1 VAATGCSTFIVHAR
15 KAWLEGLSPKENR
28 EIPPLNYERVYR
40 AKRTHPELTII
51 INGGIA
57 SLAEAEAHLR
67 HVDGV
72 MLGRAAYHTPWILA
86 DVDRRMF
93 LEPSGSLTRADVV
106 AHMKPYIATELAKAP
121 GLARITR
128 HMLGLFHGEP
138 GGRIWRRVLSENAH
152 RPDAG
157 VDLLDRALAAVAEQV
172 TRLEAAE

>member
-1 VAATGCSTFIVHAR
+1 VAKTGCSTFIIHAR

-28 EIPPLNYERVYR
+28 EIPPLNYERIYR
-40 AKRTHPELTII
+40 LKRAHPELVIV

-57 SLAEAEAHLR
+57 SLVEAQAHLA

-86 DVDRRMF
+86 DVDHAIF
-93 LEPSGSLTRADVV
+93 GEPTTHQTRADVV
-106 AHMKPYIATELAKAP
+106 AKMKPYVAAELAKAP

-138 GGRIWRRVLSENAH
+138 GGRAWRRIISENAH
-152 RPDAG
+152 RPGAG
-157 VDLLDRALAAVAEQV
+157 VDLLDVALAAVAAQAM
-172 TRLEAAE
+172 RLEAAE